1 MPDKVRGFHLV
12 AEYDIDEKGAIV
24 DMHFSETRDGD
35 YNKRLREVLR
45 SFKFRPGTTPDG
57 KPIRMKAQIIY
68 DF

>member
-1 MPDKVRGFHLV
+1 MNLPNGPERF
-12 AEYDIDEKGAIV
+12 AQ
-24 DMHFSETRDGD
+24 FQETRDGD